1 MTNPFGRVRAC
12 PQCGSR
18 VVNWGKRALTY
29 CTSCSWYFGAI
40 PESAS
45 IMISGDPGVGK
56 TMLTLK
62 LAELSLSRGKRCIFV
77 ACDQPPANTRKIVSE
92 MHHSLSRISEAIS
105 TNARNFIMVDAF
117 SSAGKLKS
125 EELHHTT
132 GIFDLNEMSHVV
144 AEASDSSTF
153 DPDLGLTIVV
163 DSVNPLFLHRD
174 ASSVIK
180 FLDHCRT
187 KCVGRGDAF
196 LFSITEGAIDQSLYR
211 KLESMADVVIEMK
224 FVEETHGRRRRFR
237 LTKIRG
243 RNLLDEWVHFDIVPK
258 EGIVVRPIEKPEI
271 PA

>member
-1 MTNPFGRVRAC
+1 
-12 PQCGSR
+12 
-18 VVNWGKRALTY
+18 
-29 CTSCSWYFGAI
+29 
-40 PESAS
+40 
-45 IMISGDPGVGK
+45 MISGDPGVGK

-92 MHHSLSRISEAIS
+92 MEHSVSRISEAIS
-105 TNARNFIMVDAF
+105 TNARSFIMVDAV

-125 EELHHTT
+125 EELYHTT

-144 AEASDSSTF
+144 ADASDSSTF
-153 DPDLGLTIVV
+153 DPDLGLTLVI

-174 ASSVIK
+174 ATTVLK

-196 LFSITEGAIDQSLYR
+196 LLSVTEGAIDQSLCK
-211 KLESMADVVIEMK
+211 KLESMSDVVIEMK

-237 LTKIRG
+237 VTKIRG
-243 RNLLDEWVHFDIVPK
+243 RNLIDEWVYFDIVSK
-258 EGIVVRPIEKPEI
+258 DGMVVRPIEKPGI